1 MDLIR
6 EEVTL
11 VSLGGDSHIKFN
23 FQEKKELQ
31 FNFHC
36 GFDKCRSKT
45 TSLNG
50 RYGTKCLVDVT
61 KPWVTSMKC

>member
-23 FQEKKELQ
+23 FQEKKNYHLI
-31 FNFHC
+31 FIVVSISA
-36 GFDKCRSKT
+36 GAKP
-45 TSLNG
+45 
-50 RYGTKCLVDVT
+50 LV
-61 KPWVTSMKC
+61 